1 MNQKN
6 TSDLA
11 RIQSCQSVIIWYND
25 KKGLMRPKLS
35 EVQMEI
41 KRDKYLEDLKDRMHN
56 GMIKVITGIRRCGK
70 SYLIFSIFKEY
81 LIKEGVDEKHIIE
94 MEFDKKENA
103 KYRNPDALLSF
114 VNNHIKDRDDYFVL
128 LDEVQMLEDFEEV
141 LNSLLHIKNIDIYVT
156 GSNSKFLSSD
166 ILTEFRGRG
175 DEVHVYPL
183 TFQEAMQNY
192 KGDIYNGW
200 AEYVTYGGLPL
211 IWGMRTDQQKIKY
224 LTDLF
229 EKTYISDIIEHNSI
243 EKTEE
248 LETLL
253 NVLASAIGSLT
264 NPTKIEATF
273 KSVLNS
279 SISRNTIV
287 QYIGYL
293 KDAFI
298 VNEANR
304 YDVKGRKYIGTPL
317 KYYYED
323 IGLRNAR
330 LGFRQMEE
338 THLMENV
345 VYNELLSRGYAVDVG
360 VVETRKRNQDGKQEK
375 RKLEIDFV
383 ANMGSRRY
391 YIQSAFQI
399 PDKEKERQE
408 KESLNSIGDSFKKI
422 VLVRDVVKNSRDDKG
437 IITMSI
443 YDFLM
448 DKDSLEKC

>member
-1 MNQKN
+1 
-6 TSDLA
+6 
-11 RIQSCQSVIIWYND
+11 
-25 KKGLMRPKLS
+25 
-35 EVQMEI
+35 MEI

-56 GMIKVITGIRRCGK
+56 GMIKVVTGIRRCGK
-70 SYLIFSIFKEY
+70 SYLIFNIFKEY
-81 LIKEGVDEKHIIE
+81 LLNEGIDEQHIIE
-94 MEFDKKENA
+94 MEFDKKENV
-103 KYRNPDALLSF
+103 KYRNPDELLKF
-114 VNNHIKDRDDYFVL
+114 VKDRNKDKKEHYVL

-141 LNSLLHIKNIDIYVT
+141 LNSLLHIKNLDIYVT

-166 ILTEFRGRG
+166 VLTEFRGRG

-192 KGDIYNGW
+192 KGDIYHGW

-211 IWGMRTDQQKIKY
+211 VWGMRTDQQKIKY

-229 EKTYISDIIEHNSI
+229 EKTYISDIIDHNGI

-253 NVLASAIGSLT
+253 NVLASAVGLLT

-273 KSVLNS
+273 KSVLQS
-279 SISRNTIV
+279 KISRNTIV

-298 VNEANR
+298 INEANR
-304 YDVKGRKYIGTPL
+304 YDVKARKYIGTPL

-330 LGFRQMEE
+330 LGFRQVEE
-338 THLMENV
+338 THLMENA
-345 VYNELLSRGYAVDVG
+345 VYNELLSRGYMVDVG
-360 VVETRKRNQDGKQEK
+360 VVETRKRNKEGKQEK

-399 PDKEKERQE
+399 PDQEKERQE
-408 KESLNSIGDSFKKI
+408 KESLNNVDDSFKKI
-422 VLVRDVVKNSRDDKG
+422 VLVRDVVKTSRDEKG
-437 IITMSI
+437 IVTMSI

-448 DKDSLEKC
+448 NKNSLETC